1 MIHVLF
7 QILVFQILFL
17 AVYDLFLKKETFFDL
32 NRIYLLLTPILGCVL
47 PFVNIDYIQQ
57 NIPQE
62 YIIQLPAVVI
72 GGNVSETISSGNL
85 LWLPSLLE
93 FWFLGIGISAI
104 FFLWKFYKIVKLH
117 FSGTTEYYDGF
128 RLKILPKTDTAFS
141 FFNTIFLGENI
152 SEEIKTNIVA
162 HEKIHIAQKHSA
174 DLLFF
179 EILRIVFWFN
189 PMVYLFQNR
198 ISTLHEFIADEKVTA
213 EKDKKQYYQDLLSEV
228 FQTKKISFINTFFN
242 QSLIKKRIIM
252 LQKSKSRKTAQLKYL
267 LLLPAIC
274 GMLIYTSCSNDP
286 RAEEKQNI
294 QQSDSEVMNKI
305 NELSEAIMKKGEMTP
320 EEEKALKFLT
330 SEPQPG
336 DKVYT
341 SVQEYLDETK
351 DLNETDVPFSVIE
364 KVPTY
369 PGCSGDNEAMKL
381 CMSQNISNFV
391 SANFNIKLA
400 DELKLSG
407 QQRIAVQFK
416 INKTGNIVDVR
427 ARAPKPELEA
437 EAIRVV
443 QKLPQMQPGE
453 QKGKKVGVLYSLPI
467 VFNVK

>member
-72 GGNVSETISSGNL
+72 GGNASETISSGNL

-228 FQTKKISFINTFFN
+228 FQTKKISFKI
-242 QSLIKKRIIM
+242 
-252 LQKSKSRKTAQLKYL
+252 
-267 LLLPAIC
+267 
-274 GMLIYTSCSNDP
+274 G
-286 RAEEKQNI
+286 RAH
-294 QQSDSEVMNKI
+294 V
-305 NELSEAIMKKGEMTP
+305 
-320 EEEKALKFLT
+320 
-330 SEPQPG
+330 
-336 DKVYT
+336 
-341 SVQEYLDETK
+341 
-351 DLNETDVPFSVIE
+351 
-364 KVPTY
+364 
-369 PGCSGDNEAMKL
+369 
-381 CMSQNISNFV
+381 
-391 SANFNIKLA
+391 
-400 DELKLSG
+400 
-407 QQRIAVQFK
+407 
-416 INKTGNIVDVR
+416 
-427 ARAPKPELEA
+427 
-437 EAIRVV
+437 
-443 QKLPQMQPGE
+443 
-453 QKGKKVGVLYSLPI
+453 
-467 VFNVK
+467 